1 MVSKEYISPADH
13 PKSDTQTPSQVSDII
28 AKLKRKREG
37 GVASEKVGEHERED
51 GKKSKRRESGIEAE
65 NAETTPEIIE
75 KGKKKKKKEKN
86 KVKEEDKGEKK
97 GKKSKKL
104 RTEIEPLEQIK
115 EAVDE
120 PEKEPET
127 AQTPSDNKK
136 YDKKRNKTKS
146 DSANDSDDALSKHK
160 SIRQKLSKIRAK
172 ALEPTITA
180 ESLTAEDEPILVIP
194 VGLEPLPQ
202 PAPTKTQKYS
212 TTLASSLPPWLASPV
227 VVTPTTTVPFIS
239 MPGLSSKILSRLDI
253 LQLPYAFAVQTAV
266 IPLLLKDGGDVCI
279 SAATGSGK
287 TLSYMLPIV
296 QSLSIRVV
304 TRLRAVVVVP
314 TRELVSQVF
323 ATASSLSSGSGVKVG
338 TAVGSRALVVEQGLL
353 VGVGHD
359 NTIHSKVDILIT
371 TPGRLVE
378 HIKSTPGFSLQWVK
392 WLVIDEADRLLAQ
405 SFQEWVDVVIGDV
418 EYVTSGLLGEGD
430 MRTVLEDLGI
440 RINERSKV
448 RKVILSATMTRDAG
462 KLAGLKL
469 QRPTM
474 VVVEN
479 AAKPG
484 LPVEKDEKTQGD
496 DRDEKQE
503 DDDDM
508 PDEIFSVPMELRE
521 YAVSVVNTEYK
532 PLHLMY
538 LLRDRGI
545 KAGTVVFVKSNEGA
559 ARLARLIDTVVE
571 GVEGLDKATGWTTG
585 LITGEMEKKRR
596 DKVLKAF
603 KRGEVHM

>member
-1 MVSKEYISPADH
+1 MVSEHYISADR
-13 PKSDTQTPSQVSDII
+13 PKPTTRAPSQVSDII
-28 AKLKRKREG
+28 AKLKRKRDEE
-37 GVASEKVGEHERED
+37 VASEKVGEHKREV
-51 GKKSKRRESGIEAE
+51 GKKRSKRRESGIEAE
-65 NAETTPEIIE
+65 NTETTPEIIE
-75 KGKKKKKKEKN
+75 KKKKEKSR
-86 KVKEEDKGEKK
+86 VKEGDKGEKK
-97 GKKSKKL
+97 GKKFKKL
-104 RTEIEPLEQIK
+104 RTEIDPPEQIE

-127 AQTPSDNKK
+127 AQTPFDRKK
-136 YDKKRNKTKS
+136 CDKKRKKS
-146 DSANDSDDALSKHK
+146 KPDSANDSDDALSKHK
-160 SIRQKLSKIRAK
+160 SIRQKLSKIRVK
-172 ALEPTITA
+172 SLEPTLTA
-180 ESLTAEDEPILVIP
+180 ESLTAEDEAIPVIP

-239 MPGLSSKILSRLDI
+239 MPGLSPKILSRLDI

-287 TLSYMLPIV
+287 TLSYILPIV

-323 ATASSLSSGSGVKVG
+323 STASSLSSGSGIKVG
-338 TAVGSRALVVEQGLL
+338 TAVGSRALVAEQGLL
-353 VGVGHD
+353 VGVGND
-359 NTIHSKVDILIT
+359 NTTHSKVDILIT

-378 HIKSTPGFSLQWVK
+378 HIKSTPGFSLHWVK

-405 SFQEWVDVVIGDV
+405 SFQEWVDVVIGDF
-418 EYVTSGLLGEGD
+418 EHVTSGLLEEGD
-430 MRTVLEDLGI
+430 MGTVLEDLGI
-440 RINERSKV
+440 RINGRSEV
-448 RKVILSATMTRDAG
+448 RKVVLSATMTRDAG

-479 AAKPG
+479 AAKSG

-496 DRDEKQE
+496 NRDEKQE
-503 DDDDM
+503 DDDDDM

-538 LLRDRGI
+538 LLRDQGI

-571 GVEGLDKATGWTTG
+571 GVGGLDKATGWTTG

>member
-1 MVSKEYISPADH
+1 MVSKHYISPADH
-13 PKSDTQTPSQVSDII
+13 PKPATQAPSQVSDII
-28 AKLKRKREG
+28 AKLKRKRDGE
-37 GVASEKVGEHERED
+37 VASEKVGELERED
-51 GKKSKRRESGIEAE
+51 GKKKSKGWESGIEAE
-65 NAETTPEIIE
+65 NAEATPEMIE
-75 KGKKKKKKEKN
+75 KKKKKKEKN
-86 KVKEEDKGEKK
+86 KVEEYKDEKT
-97 GKKSKKL
+97 GKKSKKR
-104 RTEIEPLEQIK
+104 RTETEPPEQIK

-120 PEKEPET
+120 SEKD
-127 AQTPSDNKK
+127 PSDKKKYNKK
-136 YDKKRNKTKS
+136 QKKSKS
-146 DSANDSDDALSKHK
+146 DGASDSDDALSKHK
-160 SIRQKLSKIRAK
+160 SIRQKLSKIRVK
-172 ALEPTITA
+172 ALEPILAA
-180 ESLTAEDEPILVIP
+180 ESITAEDEPIP

-202 PAPTKTQKYS
+202 PAPTKNQKYS
-212 TTLASSLPPWLASPV
+212 TTLASSLPPWLASPA
-227 VVTPTTTVPFIS
+227 VVTPTITIPFIS
-239 MPGLSSKILSRLDI
+239 MPGLSPKILSRLDT
-253 LQLPYAFAVQTAV
+253 LQLPHAFAVQTAV

-287 TLSYMLPIV
+287 TLSYILPIV
-296 QSLSIRVV
+296 QSLSTRVV

-323 ATASSLSSGSGVKVG
+323 STASSLSSGSGIKVG
-338 TAVGSRALVVEQGLL
+338 TAVGSRALVAEQGLL

-359 NTIHSKVDILIT
+359 NTTHSKVDILIT

-378 HIKSTPGFSLQWVK
+378 HIKRTPGFSMHWVK

-405 SFQEWVDVVIGDV
+405 SFQEWVDVVIGAV
-418 EYVTSGLLGEGD
+418 EHATSGVLEEGD
-430 MRTVLEDLGI
+430 MGTVLEDLGI
-440 RINERSKV
+440 RINERSEV
-448 RKVILSATMTRDAG
+448 RKVVLSATMTRDAG

-479 AAKPG
+479 GAKPG
-484 LPVEKDEKTQGD
+484 LPVEKDETQGD
-496 DRDEKQE
+496 DRDEKHE
-503 DDDDM
+503 DDDM
-508 PDEIFSVPMELRE
+508 PDETFSVPMELRE

-538 LLRDRGI
+538 LLRDWGI

-571 GVEGLDKATGWTTG
+571 GVEGLDKAAGWATG